1 MTKNIHGGK
10 LSREAHVT
18 LRSFSG
24 STVDMIDFVRP
35 FTWRKADELILHID
49 TNDLKGEE
57 PQQVAKKIVNLEL
70 SIERETPSTKLTL
83 SGIINRSDDQG
94 LNRKVP
100 KVNKALRS
108 FCHSNGWK
116 FLSNENIDTSC
127 LNSGGVPLNRRG
139 VYKLAGNFREVINY
153 WVTID
158 AEIERPTP
166 VNQGPFQSI
175 QNVRGF
181 KIGLLNIASLCK
193 HFDELCIVMENQ
205 PFDILA
211 INETRLDKSIPNSLI
226 HLPGYSLSRFDPNRN
241 GGGVCAYI
249 RSSINFRRRTTL

>member
-35 FTWRKADELILHID
+35 FTQRKADELILHID

-108 FCHSNGWK
+108 FCHSNG
-116 FLSNENIDTSC
+116 
-127 LNSGGVPLNRRG
+127 
-139 VYKLAGNFREVINY
+139 
-153 WVTID
+153 
-158 AEIERPTP
+158 
-166 VNQGPFQSI
+166 
-175 QNVRGF
+175 
-181 KIGLLNIASLCK
+181 
-193 HFDELCIVMENQ
+193 
-205 PFDILA
+205 
-211 INETRLDKSIPNSLI
+211 
-226 HLPGYSLSRFDPNRN
+226 
-241 GGGVCAYI
+241 
-249 RSSINFRRRTTL
+249 